1 MSTVG
6 MTSGPLLC
14 DEASIETESTRAAQM
29 KISIEDE
36 LRDAAI
42 LQKRAEAYA
51 RPIATDETDAAVE
64 TDVLLFKLGSD
75 SYAIPCGDIEEIV
88 PLQNLVSIPHTPYGI
103 IGISSNRGVLF
114 AVLDPKQHL
123 QIPGTNITTMHRV
136 VILRH
141 KEHSVGIL
149 VDTVIGMAGI
159 DMRELLQV
167 PTYLNAAKKRYL
179 TGLTPDR
186 IFLLN
191 ATGLVEHP
199 ALNGSD

>member
-1 MSTVG
+1 MSISG
-6 MTSGPLLC
+6 AYSGPLLYEVQTSETQIVQPAHMEHSAK
-14 DEASIETESTRAAQM
+14 EA
-29 KISIEDE
+29 
-36 LRDAAI
+36 LRDATI
-42 LQKRAEAYA
+42 LRERAEAYA
-51 RPIATDETDAAVE
+51 RPIETDESDISAE
-64 TDVLLFKLGSD
+64 TDVLLFKLGID

-88 PLQNLVSIPHTPYGI
+88 PLQNLISIPHTPRGI

-159 DMRELLQV
+159 DMRVLLKL
-167 PTYLNAAKKRYL
+167 PTYLDAAKKRYL
-179 TGLTPDR
+179 VGLTPDR

-191 ATGLVEHP
+191 VKGLIEHP